1 MNFSSSADSLSN
13 KMAVTLR
20 SYPSL
25 YGLDKAG
32 KTRIWNLSVILRS
45 SSVFLH
51 VEHGLEDGQLV
62 ASDREIKSGKNI
74 GKKNETT
81 IEEQAFREADK
92 MHKDKIEKDQ
102 YSTSKP
108 SMSSVQ
114 TASDDI
120 KPISPML
127 CEKYDPQSKSK
138 HKIDIIFPCFVQPK
152 LDGVRCLSYRQ
163 AQHWVNQ
170 SRQLKFFKNLTH
182 INQQL
187 QHVFGTDRVVLDGEL
202 YTHQS
207 QFNHFVGIIKKE
219 KVPTGQDLETLLRVH
234 YHIYDCILLD
244 KRDAPYQERLD
255 YLTSKLQHNPIL
267 QLVQTSSVLK
277 EGVIP
282 LHQTFVQHGYE
293 GLILRN
299 KGAAYETSRTRHLL
313 KYKEFEDSEFQII
326 GFKEGEGN
334 DAGTVVWKCA
344 IPEAQEGHREMDVRP
359 RGTVEERKE
368 YFQSAKKWI
377 GKMLTVRYQGC
388 SEYGVPRFPVGIA
401 IRDYE

>member
-1 MNFSSSADSLSN
+1 MTTIADREEI
-13 KMAVTLR
+13 KMTTLR

-25 YGLDKAG
+25 YALDKAG
-32 KTRIWNLSVILRS
+32 KTRIWTLSVLSRDNH
-45 SSVFLH
+45 VFLH

-62 ASDREIKSGKNI
+62 TSDREIKSGKNI

-92 MHKDKIEKDQ
+92 MQKDKIEKDE
-102 YSTSKP
+102 YSILKP
-108 SMSSVQ
+108 SSSSNV
-114 TASDDI
+114 TTSDEI

-138 HKIDIIFPCFVQPK
+138 HKIDIVFPCFAQPK
-152 LDGVRCLSYRQ
+152 LDGVRCLSYRLRGD
-163 AQHWVNQ
+163 WINQ

-182 INQQL
+182 INQHL
-187 QHVFGTDRVVLDGEL
+187 QRVFGMERVVLDGEL

-207 QFNHFVGIIKKE
+207 QFNQFVGIIKKE
-219 KVPTGQDLETLLRVH
+219 KVPSGKDLETLLQIH

-244 KRDAPYQERLD
+244 RRDATYQERLD
-255 YLTSKLQHNPIL
+255 YLKSKLQHNPVL
-267 QLVQTSSVLK
+267 QLVQTSEVQK
-277 EGVIP
+277 EEVIP
-282 LHQTFVQHGYE
+282 LHHTFVQNGYE

-299 KGAAYETSRTRHLL
+299 KIAPYETSRTRHLL
-313 KYKEFEDSEFQII
+313 KYKEFEDSEFEVV

-334 DAGTVVWKCA
+334 DAGTVVWKCK
-344 IPEAQEGHREMDVRP
+344 IPNAKEGHREMDVRP
-359 RGTVEERKE
+359 RGTVEDRKI
-368 YFQSAKKWI
+368 YFQNGKKYI
-377 GKMLTVRYQGC
+377 GKMLTVRYQGL